1 MSYSKV
7 RVFDNVV
14 EVDVITDTAIHAA
27 GDVVAQPIEL
37 VGVSQWD
44 GCGVITSVVVTDYDD
59 QGGTLDVIFL
69 RSPVTVGANNAA
81 LNISDTEVGEVLG
94 HVSVAAADYLNMA
107 GNQVAT
113 VTNCGLV
120 VVPETNDGDSDRS
133 IWMAVSNPS
142 GTPTYASGRLQVKVG
157 ILRG

>member
-1 MSYSKV
+1 MAYSKV
-7 RVFDNVV
+7 RIFDNVI
-14 EVDVITDTAIHAA
+14 EVDVGVDTAIHAA
-27 GDVVAQPIEL
+27 NDVVFQPVEL
-37 VGVSQWD
+37 TGVSQWG
-44 GCGVITSVVVTDYDD
+44 GCGVITSIVVTDYDD
-59 QGGTLDVIFL
+59 NGSALDIIFL

-81 LNISDTEVGEVLG
+81 LNISDNDVGEVLG

-120 VVPETNDGDSDRS
+120 VAPEVNTGDSDRS
-133 IWMAVSNPS
+133 IWMAGSTT
-142 GTPTYASGRLQVKVG
+142 GTPTYGTARLCIKVG